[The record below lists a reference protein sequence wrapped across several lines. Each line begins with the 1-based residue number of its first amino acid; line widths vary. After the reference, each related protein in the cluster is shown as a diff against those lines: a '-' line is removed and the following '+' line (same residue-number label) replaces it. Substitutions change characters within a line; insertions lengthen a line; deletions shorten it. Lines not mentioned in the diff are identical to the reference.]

1 MNLTAKQTQILMVLI
16 RANPD
21 GTFCDI
27 DQLLER
33 LESDYRW
40 KTTKPSLQFS
50 IRSMISAKTIR
61 RAGSEQR
68 RGRIRTVLAPTVI
81 GYQIMRGMTRAAL

>member
-27 DQLLER
+27 DQLLEK
-33 LESDYRW
+33 LDSDYDW

-50 IRSMISAKTIR
+50 IRAMIKSNTIR
-61 RAGSEQR
+61 RAGVEHR
-68 RGRIRTVLAPTVI
+68 RGRNRTVLSPTVL